1 MNFLKGFINFI
12 PLFITLLPIILI
24 FIFFILFIYCIK
36 SKIKIKLRSFKGK
49 GFRPSR
55 GNFGIM
61 CYVGKQGMGKTFSL
75 VEYLID
81 NSKNIKVFSNISDI
95 DNVEDITY
103 FKGFKELIKIKEDID
118 SGKIKTDKQLVIVFD
133 EVFTELQKGSKVG
146 QEVMDFLCQMR
157 KRQII
162 FLTTCQEWAEL
173 PLTFRRFCRF
183 QIDCKMIPFLW
194 TGILIKTF
202 KDAENMKWSNDEQ
215 EHVAPLVET
224 TITKCRKYIADSYD
238 TRLRI
243 SSQIY
248 SNTSLE
254 VSATP
259 QREEKSSQVLNC
271 DNSRSDLKEQF
282 ILDGLK

>member
-1 MNFLKGFINFI
+1 MKFLKGFVNFI
-12 PLFITLLPIILI
+12 PLFLSLIPLLIIVILVI
-24 FIFFILFIYCIK
+24 MIIYFFK
-36 SKIKIKLRSFKGK
+36 AKIKVKLRSFKGK
-49 GFRPSR
+49 GFRPVR
-55 GNFGIM
+55 GNFGLYTY
-61 CYVGKQGMGKTFSL
+61 CGKQGKGKTYSL
-75 VEYLID
+75 VEYLVD
-81 NSKNIKVFSNISDI
+81 NSKNIKVFSNIHNI

-103 FKGFKELIKIKEDID
+103 FTGFKGLIDIKHNID
-118 SGKIKTDKQLVIVFD
+118 NGTIKTDKQIVIVFD

-173 PLTFRRFCRF
+173 PLTYRRFCRF
-183 QIDCKMIPFLW
+183 QIDCDMIPFLW
-194 TGILIKTF
+194 TGLLIKTF

-243 SSQIY
+243 SSQVY
-248 SNTSLE
+248 NNTTLE

-259 QREEKSSQVLNC
+259 Q
-271 DNSRSDLKEQF
+271 
-282 ILDGLK
+282 